1 MKIFGEPDMQVHR
14 LGVFPGSGKNAISV
28 SLEKGVDVLVTG
40 DIDHHEGL
48 MRLRKNGSNDAG
60 HYGVEHIF
68 IADMEHFCRE
78 KFPEAEIR
86 TAKIRQPFWVLT

>member
-14 LGVFPGSGKNAISV
+14 LGVFPGSGKSAISV

-48 MRLRKNGSNDAG
+48 MRLRK
-60 HYGVEHIF
+60 
-68 IADMEHFCRE
+68 
-78 KFPEAEIR
+78 KW
-86 TAKIRQPFWVLT
+86 Q